1 MYAPAE
7 VRSLNIPYREFSKA
21 VCYKLNNVIQGF
33 NVLDEAKSAV
43 FMETFDL
50 HGQRLEL
57 PANPD
62 DIRRAIK
69 EFDEL
74 DRKFQA
80 VQRIKQS
87 ALREHLLQGHKSG
100 ECLLCGKTFHAYFL
114 VAAHIKKR
122 SKCTN
127 NQKLDLHNIGMLN
140 CKFRCNES
148 YERGYISVNG
158 SGKIVKSSK
167 LFGAVERKYMHTT
180 VQDSVQA
187 NKAQKPYFGW
197 HYSNQVKS

>member
-1 MYAPAE
+1 MYALAE
-7 VRSLNIPYREFSKA
+7 IRSLNIPYREFSKA
-21 VCYKLNNVIQGF
+21 VGYKLNNVIQGF

-62 DIRRAIK
+62 DVRRAIK

-80 VQRIKQS
+80 VQRIEQS
-87 ALREHLLQGHKSG
+87 ALREHLLQGRKSG
-100 ECLLCGKTFHAYFL
+100 ECLLCGKTFHAHFL

-127 NQKLDLHNIGMLN
+127 SQKLDLHDIGLLN

-148 YERGYISVNG
+148 YDG
-158 SGKIVKSSK
+158 
-167 LFGAVERKYMHTT
+167 
-180 VQDSVQA
+180 
-187 NKAQKPYFGW
+187 
-197 HYSNQVKS
+197 